1 MVLLIYAHP
10 HHGQSIANRALLDA
24 VRDLPG
30 VTLHPLYD
38 RYPDFSI
45 DVADE
50 QRQLVQ
56 ARAIVWQHPTYWY
69 SVPSLMKLWIDEVL
83 VRGFAYGDGGTA
95 LHGKPLLWVTTTG
108 SEVTQ
113 YADGQRHQRPFG
125 ELTRHIE
132 QTARFC
138 GMHWQAPI
146 VVHGA
151 HRLAPEALAA
161 EAHAYRD
168 RVLALAAS

>member
-24 VRDLPG
+24 VRELPG

-45 DVADE
+45 DVAAE
-50 QRQLVQ
+50 QRRLKE
-56 ARAIVWQHPTYWY
+56 ARAIVWQCPTYWY
-69 SVPSLMKLWIDEVL
+69 SVPALMKLWIDAVL

-108 SEVTQ
+108 SEAAQ
-113 YADGQRHQRPFG
+113 YADGQRHQRPFA

-138 GMHWQAPI
+138 GLDWQPPI
-146 VVHGA
+146 VLHGA
-151 HRLAPEALAA
+151 HRLASEALAA
-161 EAHAYRD
+161 AAYAYRD
-168 RVLALAAS
+168 RVLALAAR